1 MFVFI
6 DLSKFIRIGR
16 AYPRVGSLF
25 FLWRFGQLIR
35 ENNKA
40 LDKTFIYC
48 YDNIGNIT
56 SVKTYA
62 YTTDATPSGTFTEQA
77 YGYSSSH
84 PDRLT
89 NFGGKGISYNT
100 LGCPINHDGMSY
112 VWTKGKL
119 TRQFCGSKAQAGTLY
134 KDTTFTYDAYGRRL
148 SKIHTYDTNPASSSD
163 YSYTYNT
170 TYDYDSSGRLV
181 HETCVE
187 ATTYTGGSSSTREI
201 TYLYDESGIIGAIQT
216 LNSTTTDRYYF
227 DRNLRGDVIAIY
239 NNSGTKIATY
249 SYDSWGNCTTKTLV
263 SNNFSNYNPIR
274 YRGYYYD
281 RETKLYYLNARYYN
295 PQWRRFISPDDTS
308 YLDPE
313 NPNGLNLYAYCGN
326 DPINKL
332 DPSGHFVITTTMIL
346 AAIGIG
352 AAIGAGIG
360 FGAAYVP
367 DVIDNIKNDGFQ
379 WSDFNTFENNWLHYV
394 GATLGGAISGAGIG
408 LCSVLGAGLGVAL
421 SAGTALSIGGTAI
434 SGGTALA
441 LGIGGAYVTGGLGYA
456 VRTGISNQENFDL
469 ADMFIDATSNA
480 ISGMLTFGGALVG
493 GIVGIKVPG
502 SEFIL
507 KYFVLYHLLATSLGV
522 YPLKAILAFIKSKL
536 KESN

>member
-1 MFVFI
+1 M
-6 DLSKFIRIGR
+6 
-16 AYPRVGSLF
+16 
-25 FLWRFGQLIR
+25 
-35 ENNKA
+35 
-40 LDKTFIYC
+40 

-56 SVKTYA
+56 SVKTYG
-62 YTTDATPSGTFTEQA
+62 YTTGDISGDPTREDSFT
-77 YGYSSSH
+77 YHSTVK
-84 PDRLT
+84 DRLT
-89 NFGGKGISYNT
+89 KFNNISISYDSN
-100 LGCPINHDGMSY
+100 GYPSY
-112 VWTKGKL
+112 YDKNYAWTKGKL
-119 TRQFCGSKAQAGTLY
+119 SRIYKGSAQQPGTLY
-134 KDTTFTYDAYGRRL
+134 EDCVFTYDAYGRRL
-148 SKIHTYDTNPASSSD
+148 SKSYTRDPNTASTSD

-170 TYDYDSSGRLV
+170 NYTYDNSGRLIR
-181 HETCVE
+181 ERCVE
-187 ATTYTGGSSSTREI
+187 AYTYSGGTSNTRDI
-201 TYLYDESGIIGAIQT
+201 TYLYDESGIVGAIQK
-216 LNSTTTDRYYF
+216 LGSTEETFYF
-227 DRNLRGDVIAIY
+227 DRNIKGDVIGIF
-239 NNSGTKIATY
+239 NSSGTKVASY
-249 SYDSWGNCTTKTLV
+249 SYDAWGNCTTKTLV
-263 SNNFSNYNPIR
+263 SNNFSSYNPIR

-295 PQWRRFISPDDTS
+295 PEWRRFISPDDIA
-308 YLDPE
+308 YLTPK
-313 NPNGLNLYAYCGN
+313 NPVGLNLYAYCNN

-352 AAIGAGIG
+352 AAIGASIG
-360 FGAAYVP
+360 FGAAYAP
-367 DVIDNIKNDGFQ
+367 DVIDNIKKDGFQ

-421 SAGTALSIGGTAI
+421 SAETALSIGGTAI

-441 LGIGGAYVTGGLGYA
+441 LGVGGAYVAGGLGYA
-456 VRTGISNQENFDL
+456 VRTGISNQENFEL

-507 KYFVLYHLLATSLGV
+507 KDFVLYHLLATSLGV
-522 YPLKAILAFIKSKL
+522 YPLKMVLAFIKSKL